1 MRYMVTRGF
10 TNLLQIFPSSDIRK
24 TAEFY
29 EHIGFRAVSYL
40 DSVEPHICLYKDQ
53 IEIVLTK
60 SNQEYIAPNREIH
73 GYGYDA
79 YLITDNQEEME
90 GDFKKLEVKI
100 IRPLSTTD
108 YNNKEFVFE
117 DIDRRWIAVGK
128 KQ

>member
-1 MRYMVTRGF
+1 MGTKGF
-10 TNLLQIFPSSDIRK
+10 TNCLQIFPCTDLNK
-24 TAEFY
+24 TAKFY
-29 EHIGFRAVSYL
+29 ERLGFKAVSYL
-40 DSVEPHICLYKDQ
+40 DSIEPHICLYKDQ

-60 SNQEYIAPNREIH
+60 SNQEYIMPNREIH

-79 YLITDNQEEME
+79 YFITDDQEEME
-90 GDFKKLEVKI
+90 ININKLGVKI
-100 IRPLSTTD
+100 VRPLSTTD

>member
-1 MRYMVTRGF
+1 MSHQGF
-10 TNLLQIFPSSDIRK
+10 TNCLQMFPSTDMDK
-24 TAEFY
+24 TAAVY
-29 EHIGFRAVSYL
+29 VSIGFREVRYL
-40 DSVEPHICLYKDQ
+40 EAEEPHICLYKDR

-60 SNQEYIAPNREIH
+60 SNNDNIVPNREIH

-79 YLITDNQEEME
+79 YFITDDQEQME
-90 GDFKKLEVKI
+90 KDLGELGVTI
-100 IRPLSTTD
+100 VRPLTTTD

>member
-1 MRYMVTRGF
+1 MDEMF
-10 TNLLQIFPSSDIRK
+10 TNCLQIFPCTNVNK

-29 EHIGFRAVSYL
+29 KLIGFRAVSYL
-40 DSVEPHICLYKDQ
+40 ESKEPHICLYKDQ

-60 SNQEYIAPNREIH
+60 SNQEVIVPNREVH

-79 YLITDNQEEME
+79 YFITDNQEEME
-90 GDFKKLEVKI
+90 KKLRELGILIV
-100 IRPLSTTD
+100 RPLLTTD

-117 DIDRRWIAVGK
+117 DIDRRWIAIGK